1 MEAAAMKQTIALGG
15 QDFEYLRRNHY
26 FFIDKSGFIKEWWE
40 NADTAT
46 LITRPPAIWQDA
58 EFKHAEMLFFQSVSG
73 LQRTF

>member
-1 MEAAAMKQTIALGG
+1 MKQTIALGG

-40 NADTAT
+40 NA
-46 LITRPPAIWQDA
+46 
-58 EFKHAEMLFFQSVSG
+58 EMLFFQSVSG